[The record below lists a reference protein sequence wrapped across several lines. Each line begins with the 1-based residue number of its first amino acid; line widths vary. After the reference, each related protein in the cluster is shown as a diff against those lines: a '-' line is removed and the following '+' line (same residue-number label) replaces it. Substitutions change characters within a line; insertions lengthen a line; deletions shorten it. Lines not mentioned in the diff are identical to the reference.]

1 MHGKLTFAALGAS
14 LCLNAVL
21 IIYCA
26 NLSFM
31 SPLAHD
37 RQAEIA
43 ALKAQDQMLQ
53 SQKSALEK
61 TTKGLQEQKEQLLK
75 HYSETEHVGKKLE
88 KYKEKLRADVSV
100 VCRFHVHSTASTSDL
115 ARALIA
121 GRGGEGCGGGCGAL
135 DATLGNRAGQ
145 HPFLLCDVRDWICFS
160 MRCAVLGSSFLRD
173 VLFGERLGRH
183 QRSSFAVQCSQ

>member
-88 KYKEKLRADVSV
+88 KYKEKLRADAEEVKDAEAAAELLMQ
-100 VCRFHVHSTASTSDL
+100 RLATAQGNTL
-115 ARALIA
+115 ATKDQLAAEKEKLEKAKKELKGVEHEEKVLKRSEKTDRLVKALEKDESKI
-121 GRGGEGCGGGCGAL
+121 GPHERQE
-135 DATLGNRAGQ
+135 
-145 HPFLLCDVRDWICFS
+145 LCHDCTCVKYC
-160 MRCAVLGSSFLRD
+160 
-173 VLFGERLGRH
+173 
-183 QRSSFAVQCSQ
+183 